1 MNEDFKRTIRNT
13 VKHAL
18 LNPDWRED
26 VTDRRQRQRANE
38 LRPDG
43 RNCYWCGHPQK
54 LMVAHIDGDE
64 SNLHERNLGLTC
76 RSCNSRVAYQMKR
89 HGVGVRTRQYNA
101 PKHGAE
107 NLGQWMAAVMSMK
120 GQSDQMTVRQAVD
133 MIHKTPP
140 EDRSYF
146 AREIWRLRK
155 QHGTDEV
162 PF

>member
-1 MNEDFKRTIRNT
+1 MSDLKRVVRNT
-13 VKHAL
+13 VKAAL

-43 RNCYWCGHPQK
+43 SNCYWCGHPHK
-54 LMVAHIDGDE
+54 LMVAHVDGDE

-76 RSCNSRVAYQMKR
+76 RSCNSKVAYQMKSA
-89 HGVGVRTRQYNA
+89 GVGRRTRQYN
-101 PKHGAE
+101 PKGGAE

-120 GQSDQMTVRQAVD
+120 GESDQMTVRQAVD

-146 AREIWRLRK
+146 ALEIWRICQSR
-155 QHGTDEV
+155 GTDDV

>member
-1 MNEDFKRTIRNT
+1 MADQLKRVIRNT
-13 VKHAL
+13 VKREL
-18 LNPDWRED
+18 LNPEWRED

-43 RNCYWCGHPQK
+43 GNCYWCGHPQK
-54 LMVAHIDGDE
+54 LMVAHVDGDE
-64 SNLHERNLGLTC
+64 RNLHERNLGLTC

-89 HGVGVRTRQYNA
+89 HGVGVRTRQYN
-101 PKHGAE
+101 PKGGAE

-120 GQSDQMTVRQAVD
+120 GESDQMTVRQAVD

-140 EDRSYF
+140 EDRSYY
-146 AREIWRLRK
+146 AREIWRLRRSR
-155 QHGTDEV
+155 GDAV